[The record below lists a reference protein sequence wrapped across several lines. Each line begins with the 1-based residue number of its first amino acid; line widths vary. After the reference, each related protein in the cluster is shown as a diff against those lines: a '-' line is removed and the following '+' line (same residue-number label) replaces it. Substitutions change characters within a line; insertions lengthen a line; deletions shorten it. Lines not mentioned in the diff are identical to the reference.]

1 VVYAPAERAD
11 TLPLFLLYPYM
22 CSVGVTPLSPTL
34 RLYVHKMTKQ
44 NTLIP
49 DGWWGGGRERVEISV
64 ILKNRDFLP
73 LTTVECLQIRA
84 AGFFII
90 ASFQLPA

>member
-1 VVYAPAERAD
+1 
-11 TLPLFLLYPYM
+11 M
-22 CSVGVTPLSPTL
+22 GGGV
-34 RLYVHKMTKQ
+34 
-44 NTLIP
+44 
-49 DGWWGGGRERVEISV
+49 GGGRERVEISV

-73 LTTVECLQIRA
+73 PPHTVECLQIRA